1 MKTIIERRKPL
12 RAFFELGRVLRS
24 ADTAPTPYRVVE
36 GYAYVNAW
44 VGDGVNL
51 KRSAMQAATD
61 DYMRWGAVRE
71 MHGPSAVGTAIG
83 EAEVVREDGAVE
95 VLPLGCVWDERGVLL
110 RSKIVDPTAILKI
123 DEGVYRGYSVGIR
136 ATLMRGSDV
145 EACSWIENSLVDRPA
160 DPDSGFTA
168 VRVDAAA
175 EEYDVARMVEGRTF
189 ADYLDELRQQDVLN
203 DLSSAYYTFLDC
215 CYAILRSGGDAGML
229 TQNLDEFVAYVKSHV
244 FAEAGM
250 ERVQRALEAAKVAR
264 QALADLPSAVERAAS
279 AQASDS
285 ESRQALEA
293 ARAEV
298 KSLRA
303 DLAARD
309 AQIERLQ
316 RTPDPNQQR
325 PLRTPTGYVAPER
338 VFLASGDPDTLKD
351 LREQLARL
359 EATDA
364 SGLSESERQGLV
376 TRMLALKSQIAAGE
390 AA

>member
-1 MKTIIERRKPL
+1 MKTLIERRKPL

-24 ADTAPTPYRVVE
+24 ADTASAPYRVVE
-36 GYAYVNAW
+36 GYAYANAW

-51 KRSAMQAATD
+51 KRSAMVAATD

-71 MHGPSAVGTAIG
+71 MHQPSAVGTAIG
-83 EAEVVREDGAVE
+83 QVEVVREDGEAE
-95 VLPLGCVWDERGVLL
+95 TLPLGCFWDERGVLL
-110 RSKIVDPTAILKI
+110 RSKIVDPDAILKI

-136 ATLMRGSDV
+136 ATLMRGSDI

-160 DPDSGFTA
+160 DPDGGFTA

-175 EEYDVARMVEGRTF
+175 QEYEVTRMVEGRTF
-189 ADYLDELRQQDVLN
+189 ADYLDELRQQDVIN

-215 CYAILRSGGDAGML
+215 CYSILQAGGDAGML
-229 TQNLDEFVAYVKSHV
+229 SQNLDEFVAYVKSHV

-250 ERVQRALEAAKVAR
+250 ERVQRALEAATAAR

-285 ESRQALEA
+285 ESRTALET
-293 ARAEV
+293 ARAEATR
-298 KSLRA
+298 LRS

-309 AQIERLQ
+309 AQIERLT

-325 PLRTPTGYVAPER
+325 PMRTPAGFVAPER
-338 VFLASGDPDTLKD
+338 QFAASGDPDALKD
-351 LREQLARL
+351 LRAELARL
-359 EATDA
+359 DATDV
-364 SGLSESERQGLV
+364 SGMSEPDRQTLV
-376 TRMLALKSQIAAGE
+376 TRMMTLKSQIAAGE